1 MEGNI
6 MSNLDDK
13 FKEGQ
18 ENFEE
23 KKDEAQAK
31 FEVKKEEIHENFEE
45 KKDEVQENFQEKKEE
60 AQQNFEEK
68 KEDVKAGVD
77 KTVSEI
83 KDGAGHVKEE
93 VREAGEHAKDKFQDV
108 KEQVKTGVNQTVEDV
123 KSASN
128 DDNNKAVIMHILSIF
143 FGFISPLI
151 FYFALS
157 DTSEFLKEEAKRD
170 LNFQIAV
177 AIGVIIGLAVPVI
190 GWLIILPL
198 VAIANLVFEILALL
212 KAKEGEHYKFPFTL
226 NLIK

>member
-1 MEGNI
+1 

-13 FKEGQ
+13 FKEAQ

-23 KKDEAQAK
+23 KKDEAQEK
-31 FEVKKEEIHENFEE
+31 FEEKKEEVQENFEE
-45 KKDEVQENFQEKKEE
+45 KKEEVKT
-60 AQQNFEEK
+60 
-68 KEDVKAGVD
+68 GVD

-83 KDGAGHVKEE
+83 KEGAGHVKEE
-93 VREAGEHAKDKFQDV
+93 VKEAGEHAKDKFQDV

-123 KSASN
+123 KSASS

-157 DTSEFLKEEAKRD
+157 DTSEFVKEEAKRD
-170 LNFQIAV
+170 LNFQITLLIAYFICGILTMLL
-177 AIGVIIGLAVPVI
+177 IGFLLFPVV
-190 GWLIILPL
+190 GILG
-198 VAIANLVFEILALL
+198 LVFEILALL

>member
-1 MEGNI
+1 

-13 FKEGQ
+13 FKEAQ

-23 KKDEAQAK
+23 KKDEAQAN
-31 FEVKKEEIHENFEE
+31 FEV
-45 KKDEVQENFQEKKEE
+45 
-60 AQQNFEEK
+60 K

-83 KDGAGHVKEE
+83 KEGAGHVKEE

-128 DDNNKAVIMHILSIF
+128 DDNNKAVIMHILTLFLGF
-143 FGFISPLI
+143 FSLAIISPLV

-157 DTSEFLKEEAKRD
+157 DSEFVKEEAKRD
-170 LNFQIAV
+170 LNFQITLIIAYV
-177 AIGVIIGLAVPVI
+177 IGWIIPVI
-190 GWLIILPL
+190 GWFIILPL
-198 VAIANLVFEILALL
+198 VIVANLVFEILALL